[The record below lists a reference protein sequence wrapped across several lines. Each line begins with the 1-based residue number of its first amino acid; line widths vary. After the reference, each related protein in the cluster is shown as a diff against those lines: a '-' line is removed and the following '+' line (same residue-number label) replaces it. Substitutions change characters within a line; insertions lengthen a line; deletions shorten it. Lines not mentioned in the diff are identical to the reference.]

1 MIDRLSIPLGAVDCS
16 RVNEEDGHPVSHADE
31 LNPPFA
37 VDAPVSRRP
46 QVVQLGRD
54 CGVSG
59 RITGVGASPLRIPRA
74 PPRGEAMRMPSRMVA
89 TAILVVDA
97 GADATIVTDWIAEV
111 PGELSELRSTL
122 ATQRRVSR

>member
-1 MIDRLSIPLGAVDCS
+1 
-16 RVNEEDGHPVSHADE
+16 
-31 LNPPFA
+31 
-37 VDAPVSRRP
+37 
-46 QVVQLGRD
+46 
-54 CGVSG
+54 
-59 RITGVGASPLRIPRA
+59 
-74 PPRGEAMRMPSRMVA
+74 MRMPSRMVA